1 MLRYFIIPF
10 VLASFSPGDIL
21 RAATEPHAVPAPP
34 ANAISVPGPRSIDQE
49 LDRLTKELELTQ
61 SQRKTIEP
69 ILLQHRDNIQALLDN
84 NPTLSRE
91 ALRPQIRAISETI
104 HHEIEALL
112 SGHQQQLAKAMQKR
126 MHHGDEGEPAP
137 PAQPSPS
144 GPSAANTIW
153 TTEDLE
159 RLSSI
164 PGLVSIVG
172 QSAEEEAVQDNEA
185 PEPQSVTE
193 DREWFA
199 EQADELNSRLAS
211 EQADLRDQIQAL
223 EDARELNLTSVGIN
237 LDELDLGDTP
247 DATIDILQSQVRE
260 TQSELDALEELAR
273 HNDIEPGVL
282 RGEWQGESAD
292 TEVAAPEQSQSDASG
307 RGGDL

>member
-10 VLASFSPGDIL
+10 VLASFSPGDTL

-34 ANAISVPGPRSIDQE
+34 ANAISVPGPQSIDQE

-91 ALRPQIRAISETI
+91 ALRPQIQS
-104 HHEIEALL
+104 
-112 SGHQQQLAKAMQKR
+112 
-126 MHHGDEGEPAP
+126 
-137 PAQPSPS
+137 S
-144 GPSAANTIW
+144 GPSAANPIW

-172 QSAEEEAVQDNEA
+172 QSAEEETAQDIEA

-223 EDARELNLTSVGIN
+223 EDARELNLTTVGIN

-260 TQSELDALEELAR
+260 TQSELDALAELAR

>member
-21 RAATEPHAVPAPP
+21 RAATGPYAVPAPP
-34 ANAISVPGPRSIDQE
+34 ANVTSVRGPQSTDQE
-49 LDRLTKELELTQ
+49 LDRLTKDLDLTQ

-69 ILLQHRDNIQALLDN
+69 ILQQHRDNIQALLDK
-84 NPTLSRE
+84 NPNLSRE
-91 ALRPQIRAISETI
+91 ALRPQIHAITEKT

-112 SGHQQQLAKAMQKR
+112 TGHQQQLAKAMQKR
-126 MHHGDEGEPAP
+126 MHHGDGGEQ

-144 GPSAANTIW
+144 GPSATNTIW

-223 EDARELNLTSVGIN
+223 EDARELNPTTVGIN

-260 TQSELDALEELAR
+260 TQSELDALAELAR
-273 HNDIEPGVL
+273 HNGIEPGVL
-282 RGEWQGESAD
+282 RGQWQSDSAN
-292 TEVAAPEQSQSDASG
+292 TEVAAPEQSQSDTPG